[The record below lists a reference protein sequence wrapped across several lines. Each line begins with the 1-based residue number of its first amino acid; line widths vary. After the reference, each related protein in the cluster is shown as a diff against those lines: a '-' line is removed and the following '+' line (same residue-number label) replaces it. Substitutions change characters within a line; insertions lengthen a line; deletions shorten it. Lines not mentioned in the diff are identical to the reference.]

1 MGISL
6 GAGGGD
12 VDATWPV
19 PKVACGAP
27 PVVGGVTK
35 PLGADPGGAI
45 PGTLAGV
52 VGVPVIDV
60 AFAAC
65 DTCATKVDFFC
76 STEINSFIDEHSVSR
91 SVVIF
96 SRDLDCFVT
105 VPSKWL
111 TTLDTPMITSFKG
124 VLTVLPVPLTCH
136 RVSDM
141 DLAVALAD
149 FRISSW
155 QCLTELESPTMPLAK
170 SCTWVAVVTKCCCV
184 LASDSESCPT

>member
-96 SRDLDCFVT
+96 SSNLDCFVT
-105 VPSKWL
+105 VPSNWL

-124 VLTVLPVPLTCH
+124 VPLTCH

-149 FRISSW
+149 FSISSW
-155 QCLTELESPTMPLAK
+155 QCRTELESPTMPLAK
-170 SCTWVAVVTKCCCV
+170 SCNWVAVVTKCCCV
-184 LASDSESCPT
+184 LASDAESCPT

>member
-1 MGISL
+1 MKAGTGGKPDGIGGVRFVGMSL

-52 VGVPVIDV
+52 VGVPAIDV

-65 DTCATKVDFFC
+65 DICDTNVDFFC
-76 STEINSFIDEHSVSR
+76 STEINSFIDEHSISR
-91 SVVIF
+91 SVEIF
-96 SRDLDCFVT
+96 SSDLDCLVT
-105 VPSKWL
+105 VPSNWL

-141 DLAVALAD
+141 ALP
-149 FRISSW
+149 IS
-155 QCLTELESPTMPLAK
+155 
-170 SCTWVAVVTKCCCV
+170 
-184 LASDSESCPT
+184 ASHPGSALLS